1 VRRWLL
7 IGDVSLVD
15 GSYDSPRGHS
25 LNGVDTESRCE
36 LVSVLMA
43 LRVAHVRDRRT
54 YQLLRR
60 DIGRP
65 CINYR
70 HEDQG
75 HCDRIPLREMPLLAE
90 MSWQE
95 AEEETERAIAWL
107 LDLYAEPH
115 V

>member
-1 VRRWLL
+1 M
-7 IGDVSLVD
+7 IGDVSLTD
-15 GSYDSPRGHS
+15 GSYDSARGHS
-25 LNGVDTESRCE
+25 LNGVDTQARCE

-43 LRVAHVRDRRT
+43 LKVAHVRDRRT

-65 CINYR
+65 CRNWY
-70 HEDQG
+70 HENMEG
-75 HCDRIPLREMPLLAE
+75 HCDRIPLHEMPLLVE
-90 MSWQE
+90 LTWQE
-95 AEEETERAIAWL
+95 SEEETERAIAWL